1 MTSIAW
7 NDFQNPKELEMSKYQ
22 EALKEVKNL
31 RAIAYQSES
40 EPIRIE
46 LEALA
51 MENGETADLSPWLE
65 KVKEI
70 QERYPLPEEP
80 K

>member
-1 MTSIAW
+1 
-7 NDFQNPKELEMSKYQ
+7 
-22 EALKEVKNL
+22 
-31 RAIAYQSES
+31 
-40 EPIRIE
+40 
-46 LEALA
+46 
-51 MENGETADLSPWLE
+51 MENGETADLTPWLE

>member
-1 MTSIAW
+1 MG
-7 NDFQNPKELEMSKYQ
+7 KYR
-22 EALKEVKNL
+22 EALNMAKNL
-31 RAIAYQSES
+31 RAKAYQEES